1 MSVPPSFSQAPL
13 PPGPGAADPPFDLA
27 EAASYRFWT
36 DEHVRF
42 NDLDPVGHVNNNA
55 FGVYFESGRVALHHA
70 LRARVAL
77 RGHAIVMRKITI
89 DYLAEITYPN
99 AVRVGTRV
107 VRLGR
112 TSWTT
117 GSGLFVGDRC
127 HATALSVS
135 VLVDAASHRPTPIPD
150 DLRSAMEGFL

>member
-1 MSVPPSFSQAPL
+1 MSVPTPF
-13 PPGPGAADPPFDLA
+13 PPASSDAAEPPFDLA
-27 EAASYRFWT
+27 DAGSYRFWT

-55 FGVYFESGRVALHHA
+55 FGVYFESGRVALHQ
-70 LRARVAL
+70 AL
-77 RGHAIVMRKITI
+77 RGRARFDRHAIVMRKITL
-89 DYLAEITYPN
+89 DYLVEITYPN
-99 AVRVGTRV
+99 AVRIGTRL

-117 GSGLFVGDRC
+117 GSGLFVGGRC

-135 VLVDAASHRPTPIPD
+135 VLVDVDGHRPTPIPD
-150 DLRSAMEGFL
+150 DLRPVMESFL

>member
-1 MSVPPSFSQAPL
+1 MSVPNPL
-13 PPGPGAADPPFDLA
+13 PPGPAGVPTGADDPSFDLA
-27 EAASYRFWT
+27 DAASYRFWT

-55 FGVYFESGRVALHHA
+55 FGVYFESGRVALHQS
-70 LRARVAL
+70 LRTAGDFR
-77 RGHAIVMRKITI
+77 RHAIVMRKITI

-99 AVRVGTRV
+99 AVRVGTRL

-117 GSGLFVGDRC
+117 GCALFVDGRC

-135 VLVDAASHRPTPIPD
+135 VLVDAGSHRPTPIPD
-150 DLRSAMEGFL
+150 DLRPALEGFL

>member
-1 MSVPPSFSQAPL
+1 M
-13 PPGPGAADPPFDLA
+13 PFDLA
-27 EAASYRFWT
+27 DAASYRFWT

-55 FGVYFESGRVALHHA
+55 FGVYFESGRVALHQS
-70 LRARVAL
+70 LRQAADFR
-77 RGHAIVMRKITI
+77 RHAIVMRKITI
-89 DYLAEITYPN
+89 DYLAEITYPS
-99 AVRVGTRV
+99 AVRVGTRL

-117 GSGLFVGDRC
+117 GSALFVTTKGESRC

-135 VLVDAASHRPTPIPD
+135 VLVDGASHRPIPITD
-150 DLRSAMEGFL
+150 DLRPALEGFL